1 MKITRYQKED
11 KENMVSSAPN
21 VTDSPSVRSFRR
33 FCILYTCFLFVIMA
47 LAVYAHAAS
56 AKSAEEKFWTQNRNT
71 FGSKVALL
79 DNALITI
86 DSYCRQLTQ
95 DSAFLNLAK
104 MEEANQ
110 TSFYVQGYSFK
121 NNMSSSLT
129 AYPNLPLTDYFLYLR
144 NTDYVASIRSFRTAA
159 LYYAKDYPGGSS
171 DDYEAWRDCII
182 HADSGTMHFFPGAAA
197 NGAADIYLYLIDMNE
212 LTYQNIAVTAGFKFD
227 YHKLRSMFD
236 DVPLEGGCLM
246 AIDASGQPV
255 FCFSGDEYDRS
266 EVTDYSELARELPL
280 MPYRDNFAS
289 ISYHSEKMHVTRV
302 NSSFNNWCYY
312 LIQPASLA
320 TPSYV
325 GLYIII
331 YILAAI
337 GGLFLVFLL
346 ARNST
351 RPIIELDDRLH
362 DTITDRD
369 QLQEAIDRQKPMLRS
384 SYVRQ
389 LLLGAVSTDS
399 EADYIREFLELP
411 AGNLYYN
418 VLYIVIYNNE
428 NHEDSGQLLPPD
440 NEKTFSVVAEALEKN
455 LGGAPLLWYSAS
467 ERTSAILVSCK
478 EEEEDSFVMKMQSMI
493 LHLHE
498 YLLEQH
504 SIWLFAGI
512 GCNTNSLM
520 NVWES
525 FQQAQE
531 AVNYATKNYIFLP
544 YEIITKNS
552 NAFYYPA
559 ELSTKLVHFI
569 TSGNLPQVL
578 ELFNLLHHE
587 NIEERS
593 LPVHLL
599 KYLMSDIRNTLLK
612 ARFALP
618 PTTDKAELEALDAK
632 FDEHLSFKLCE
643 DIAVALTNMFQISE
657 EDTSLVSTI
666 EKYIKANYRDPS
678 LCLNKISDE
687 FHISETYFSHMF
699 KEKTGTNFSTYLENV
714 RMQEAMRLLRESDK
728 NLSELYL
735 LVGYNNVTTFR
746 RAFKKTFGVTPSS
759 IRENQ

>member
-1 MKITRYQKED
+1 MKNTRYAKA
-11 KENMVSSAPN
+11 NIVSSS
-21 VTDSPSVRSFRR
+21 DSNNNARAKSFRR
-33 FCILYTCFLFVIMA
+33 FCILYTCFLLIILG
-47 LAVYAHAAS
+47 LAIYTHIVS
-56 AKSAEEKFWTQNRNT
+56 AKSTEEKFWTQNHNT
-71 FGSKVALL
+71 FGSQVALL

-86 DSYCRQLTQ
+86 DAYCRQLTQ
-95 DSAFLNLAK
+95 DNAFLNLAK

-159 LYYAKDYPGGSS
+159 LYYAKDYPGGTSS
-171 DDYEAWRDCII
+171 DYEYWRNCVIT
-182 HADSGTMHFFPGAAA
+182 AGNGTIHFFPGAAA
-197 NGAADIYLYLIDMNE
+197 NRAADIYLYLIDMNE
-212 LTYQNIAVTAGFKFD
+212 LTYQDIAVTAGFKFD
-227 YHKLRSMFD
+227 YNKLKSMFD
-236 DVPLEGGCLM
+236 DSLSENSCL
-246 AIDASGQPV
+246 IVLDDSGQPV
-255 FCFSGDEYDRS
+255 FCFAEDENGQP
-266 EVTDYSELARELPL
+266 TDIDYATLSDELSKLSFKDDFSTL
-280 MPYRDNFAS
+280 NYQ
-289 ISYHSEKMHVTRV
+289 SEKMHVTRV
-302 NSSFNNWCYY
+302 SSSFNNWCYY
-312 LIQPASLA
+312 ILQPASIA
-320 TPSYV
+320 APAYTW
-325 GLYIII
+325 LYIVI
-331 YILAAI
+331 YILVTI

-346 ARNST
+346 ARNSMQ
-351 RPIIELDDRLH
+351 PIIELDDKLQ

-369 QLQEAIDRQKPMLRS
+369 QLQEKIDQQKPMLRS

-389 LLLGAVSTDS
+389 LLLGTVSTNL
-399 EADYIREFLELP
+399 EADYIKEFLEFPKEEL
-411 AGNLYYN
+411 NYN

-428 NHEDSGQLLPPD
+428 NHEDFGQLPPLD
-440 NEKTFSVVAEALEKN
+440 DEKAFSIVVDAMGKY
-455 LGGAPLLWYSAS
+455 LGENPLLWYSTA
-467 ERTSAILVSCK
+467 ERTCAVLVSCK
-478 EEEEDSFVMKMQSMI
+478 ASEEDSFIMKMQSLI
-493 LHLHE
+493 LKLHD

-544 YEIITKNS
+544 YEIIAKDS

-618 PTTDKAELEALDAK
+618 STTDKAELEALDAR
-632 FDEHLSFKLCE
+632 FDKHLSFKLCE
-643 DIAVALTNMFQISE
+643 DIAISLTNMFQISE

-666 EKYIKANYRDPS
+666 EKYIKENYRDPS

-746 RAFKKTFGVTPSS
+746 RAFKKTFGVTPST
-759 IRENQ
+759 IRDNP

>member
-1 MKITRYQKED
+1 
-11 KENMVSSAPN
+11 
-21 VTDSPSVRSFRR
+21 
-33 FCILYTCFLFVIMA
+33 
-47 LAVYAHAAS
+47 
-56 AKSAEEKFWTQNRNT
+56 
-71 FGSKVALL
+71 
-79 DNALITI
+79 
-86 DSYCRQLTQ
+86 
-95 DSAFLNLAK
+95 
-104 MEEANQ
+104 
-110 TSFYVQGYSFK
+110 
-121 NNMSSSLT
+121 
-129 AYPNLPLTDYFLYLR
+129 
-144 NTDYVASIRSFRTAA
+144 
-159 LYYAKDYPGGSS
+159 
-171 DDYEAWRDCII
+171 
-182 HADSGTMHFFPGAAA
+182 
-197 NGAADIYLYLIDMNE
+197 
-212 LTYQNIAVTAGFKFD
+212 
-227 YHKLRSMFD
+227 
-236 DVPLEGGCLM
+236 
-246 AIDASGQPV
+246 
-255 FCFSGDEYDRS
+255 
-266 EVTDYSELARELPL
+266 
-280 MPYRDNFAS
+280 
-289 ISYHSEKMHVTRV
+289 
-302 NSSFNNWCYY
+302 
-312 LIQPASLA
+312 
-320 TPSYV
+320 
-325 GLYIII
+325 
-331 YILAAI
+331 
-337 GGLFLVFLL
+337 
-346 ARNST
+346 
-351 RPIIELDDRLH
+351 
-362 DTITDRD
+362 
-369 QLQEAIDRQKPMLRS
+369 MLRS

-389 LLLGAVSTDS
+389 LLLGTVSTNL
-399 EADYIREFLELP
+399 EADYIKEFLEFPKEEL
-411 AGNLYYN
+411 NYN

-428 NHEDSGQLLPPD
+428 NHEDFGQLPPLD
-440 NEKTFSVVAEALEKN
+440 DEKAFSIVVDAMGKY
-455 LGGAPLLWYSAS
+455 LGENPLLWYSTA
-467 ERTSAILVSCK
+467 ERTCAVLVSCK
-478 EEEEDSFVMKMQSMI
+478 ASEEDSFIMKMQSLI
-493 LHLHE
+493 LKLHD

-544 YEIITKNS
+544 YEIIAKDS

-618 PTTDKAELEALDAK
+618 STTDKAELEALDAR

-643 DIAVALTNMFQISE
+643 DIAISLTNMFQISE

-666 EKYIKANYRDPS
+666 EKYIKENYRDPS

-746 RAFKKTFGVTPSS
+746 RAFKKTFGVTPST
-759 IRENQ
+759 IRDNP